1 MQIVSISV
9 EQQVKFSKGAGD
21 FEAPGKPANQLV
33 KLRKSSQQMIL
44 PEIRKCSK
52 SDHSMGDNRYS
63 CFRSFGAIFQ
73 PLWRKNSHNMAIF
86 HHFLTFL
93 ATFLVITTT
102 FMDKTCTERTQT
114 LVTCMVGGTDPFCP
128 SPGAY
133 YGARGVQNMAILGVN
148 TRLLWQACYGG
159 RAAPP
164 SPPHPPQYPPTQ
176 KKHIQQIN

>member
-1 MQIVSISV
+1 
-9 EQQVKFSKGAGD
+9 
-21 FEAPGKPANQLV
+21 
-33 KLRKSSQQMIL
+33 MIL

-52 SDHSMGDNRYS
+52 SDHSMGDNSYS

-148 TRLLWQACYGG
+148 TRLLWQACYGV
-159 RAAPP
+159 R
-164 SPPHPPQYPPTQ
+164 TQ
-176 KKHIQQIN
+176 PGNRFMRHITSHYMAEHVFGPFLTCPCTLLAQGGSKIWPFGG